1 MARWNPVVFSRC
13 ACTAGAC
20 PTDVRFE
27 PQGRTPAAV
36 HVVVHQRDLGRVQTA
51 VAVGPAGV
59 RGLPFLLLGFAALLL
74 ATLDTRVR

>member
-1 MARWNPVVFSRC
+1 MARWTPVVFRRC

-20 PTDVRFE
+20 PREVRFE
-27 PQGRTPAAV
+27 PQGRTPAAI
-36 HVVVHQRDLGRVQTA
+36 HVVVHQAEPRRSAAPLATGS
-51 VAVGPAGV
+51 G